1 MVASKSQPNKMDS
14 EPIIDMGPVYQ
25 EKKLKIII
33 YISFFLSFLVTIIS
47 LSFFYWVIEF
57 YIPNQLNSK
66 SSNLEKVIDQIQNNS
81 KLLGKDIAKIRQQ
94 SIDLSNK
101 LANVDI
107 QNNNNTTKI
116 DLDNI
121 NKVIFSLENQIKLIS
136 DKITKIEE
144 NKKLSKGNVTSNLI
158 VKNNKS
164 YQSYQSNLKSNNKLK
179 TKEKLLIVELKSII
193 GNLLKRKDLGLV
205 LNKKDILDETN
216 YLDQIKQF
224 LAGSFKLRQFTEEMS
239 PRSLITKA
247 EKEMDNGNIQEAINL
262 LRQLPKSWKSSIN
275 EFILRADQIL
285 NKKILGE

>member
-33 YISFFLSFLVTIIS
+33 YISLFLSFLVTIIS
-47 LSFFYWVIEF
+47 LSFFYWAIEF

-81 KLLGKDIAKIRQQ
+81 KLLGKDIAKIRQN

-121 NKVIFSLENQIKLIS
+121 NKVIFSLENQIELIS
-136 DKITKIEE
+136 NKITKIEE

-164 YQSYQSNLKSNNKLK
+164 YQSNLKSNNKLE

-216 YLDQIKQF
+216 YLDQIKQY

>member
-33 YISFFLSFLVTIIS
+33 YISLFLSFLVMIIS
-47 LSFFYWVIEF
+47 ISFFYWVIEF

-66 SSNLEKVIDQIQNNS
+66 SSNLEKVIDKIQNNS
-81 KLLGKDIAKIRQQ
+81 KLLGKDIAKIRQN

-116 DLDNI
+116 DLDKI
-121 NKVIFSLENQIKLIS
+121 NKVIFSLENQIELIS

-144 NKKLSKGNVTSNLI
+144 NKKLSKGNVTSNII

-164 YQSYQSNLKSNNKLK
+164 YQSSLKSNNKLK

-205 LNKKDILDETN
+205 LNKKNILDETN
-216 YLDQIKQF
+216 YLDQIKQY

-285 NKKILGE
+285 NKTILGE

>member
-33 YISFFLSFLVTIIS
+33 YISLFLSFLVMIIS
-47 LSFFYWVIEF
+47 ISFFYWIIEF

-66 SSNLEKVIDQIQNNS
+66 SSNLEKVIDEIQNNS
-81 KLLGKDIAKIRQQ
+81 KLLVKDIAKIRQN

-101 LANVDI
+101 LANLDI
-107 QNNNNTTKI
+107 QNNNNTNKI
-116 DLDNI
+116 DLDKI
-121 NKVIFSLENQIKLIS
+121 NKVIFSLENQIELIS

-144 NKKLSKGNVTSNLI
+144 NKKLSKGNVTSNII

-164 YQSYQSNLKSNNKLK
+164 YQSSLKSNNKLK

-216 YLDQIKQF
+216 YLDQIKQY

-285 NKKILGE
+285 NKTILGE

>member
-33 YISFFLSFLVTIIS
+33 YISLFLSFLVMIIS

-81 KLLGKDIAKIRQQ
+81 KLLGKDIAKIRQN

-121 NKVIFSLENQIKLIS
+121 KKVIFSLENQIELIS

-164 YQSYQSNLKSNNKLK
+164 YQSNLKSNNKLE

-205 LNKKDILDETN
+205 LNNKEILDDTN
-216 YLDQIKQF
+216 YLDQIKQY

>member
-33 YISFFLSFLVTIIS
+33 YISLFLSFLVMIIS

-81 KLLGKDIAKIRQQ
+81 KLLGKDIAKIRQK

-121 NKVIFSLENQIKLIS
+121 KKVIFSLENQIELIS

-164 YQSYQSNLKSNNKLK
+164 YQSNLKSNNKLE

-216 YLDQIKQF
+216 YLDQIKQY

>member
-33 YISFFLSFLVTIIS
+33 YISLFLSFLVTIIS

-121 NKVIFSLENQIKLIS
+121 KKVIFSLENQIELIS

-158 VKNNKS
+158 VKNNK
-164 YQSYQSNLKSNNKLK
+164 SYQSNLKSNNKLK

-216 YLDQIKQF
+216 YLDQIKQY

>member
-33 YISFFLSFLVTIIS
+33 YISLFLSFLVMIIS

-81 KLLGKDIAKIRQQ
+81 KLLGKDIAKIRQK

-121 NKVIFSLENQIKLIS
+121 KKVIFSLENQIELIS

-158 VKNNKS
+158 VKNNK
-164 YQSYQSNLKSNNKLK
+164 SYQSNLKSNNKLK

-216 YLDQIKQF
+216 YLDQIKQY

>member
-14 EPIIDMGPVYQ
+14 KPIIDMGPVYQ

-33 YISFFLSFLVTIIS
+33 YISLFLSFLVMIIS
-47 LSFFYWVIEF
+47 ISFFYWVIEF

-66 SSNLEKVIDQIQNNS
+66 SSNLEKVIDEIQNNS
-81 KLLGKDIAKIRQQ
+81 KLLGKDIAKIRQK

-116 DLDNI
+116 DLDKI
-121 NKVIFSLENQIKLIS
+121 NKVIFSLENQIELIS

-144 NKKLSKGNVTSNLI
+144 NKKLSKGNVTSNII

-164 YQSYQSNLKSNNKLK
+164 YQSSLKSNNKLK
-179 TKEKLLIVELKSII
+179 TKEKLFIVELKSII

-216 YLDQIKQF
+216 YLDQIKQY

-285 NKKILGE
+285 NKTILGE

>member
-33 YISFFLSFLVTIIS
+33 YISLFLSFLVTIIS

-81 KLLGKDIAKIRQQ
+81 KLLGKDIAKIRQK

-121 NKVIFSLENQIKLIS
+121 KKVIFSLENQIELIS

-158 VKNNKS
+158 VKNNKL
-164 YQSYQSNLKSNNKLK
+164 YQSNLKSNNKLE

-205 LNKKDILDETN
+205 LNNKDILDDTN
-216 YLDQIKQF
+216 YLDQIKQY

>member
-33 YISFFLSFLVTIIS
+33 YISLFLSFLVMIIS

-81 KLLGKDIAKIRQQ
+81 KLLGKDIAKIRQN

-121 NKVIFSLENQIKLIS
+121 NKVIFSLENQIELIS
-136 DKITKIEE
+136 NKITKIEE

-158 VKNNKS
+158 VKNNK
-164 YQSYQSNLKSNNKLK
+164 SYQSNLKSNNKLK

-205 LNKKDILDETN
+205 LNNKDILDDTN
-216 YLDQIKQF
+216 YLDQIKQY

>member
-33 YISFFLSFLVTIIS
+33 YISLFLSFLVMIIS
-47 LSFFYWVIEF
+47 LSIFYWAIEF

-66 SSNLEKVIDQIQNNS
+66 SSNLEKVIDEIQNNS
-81 KLLGKDIAKIRQQ
+81 KLLVKDIDKIRQN

-101 LANVDI
+101 LTNVDI

-116 DLDNI
+116 DLDKI
-121 NKVIFSLENQIKLIS
+121 NKVIFSLENQIELIS

-144 NKKLSKGNVTSNLI
+144 NKKLSKGNVTSNII

-164 YQSYQSNLKSNNKLK
+164 YQSSLKSNNKLK

-216 YLDQIKQF
+216 YLDQIKQY

-285 NKKILGE
+285 NKTILGE

>member
-33 YISFFLSFLVTIIS
+33 YISLFLSFLVTIIS

-81 KLLGKDIAKIRQQ
+81 KLLGKDIAKIRQN

-121 NKVIFSLENQIKLIS
+121 NKVIFSLENQIELIS

-158 VKNNKS
+158 VKNNK
-164 YQSYQSNLKSNNKLK
+164 SYQSNLKSNNKLK

-205 LNKKDILDETN
+205 LNNKDILDDTN
-216 YLDQIKQF
+216 YLDQIKQY

>member
-33 YISFFLSFLVTIIS
+33 YISLFLSFLVMIIS

-81 KLLGKDIAKIRQQ
+81 KLLGKDIAKIRQN

-121 NKVIFSLENQIKLIS
+121 KKVIFSLENQIELIS

-158 VKNNKS
+158 VKNNKL
-164 YQSYQSNLKSNNKLK
+164 YQSNLKSNNKLE

-216 YLDQIKQF
+216 YLDQIKQY

>member
-14 EPIIDMGPVYQ
+14 KPIIDMGPVYQ

-33 YISFFLSFLVTIIS
+33 YISLFLSFLVMIIS
-47 LSFFYWVIEF
+47 ISFFYWVIEF

-66 SSNLEKVIDQIQNNS
+66 SSNLEKVIDEIQNNS
-81 KLLGKDIAKIRQQ
+81 KLLGKDIAKIRQN

-116 DLDNI
+116 DLDKI
-121 NKVIFSLENQIKLIS
+121 NKVIFSLENQIELIS

-144 NKKLSKGNVTSNLI
+144 NKKLSKGNVTSNII

-164 YQSYQSNLKSNNKLK
+164 YQSSLKSNNKLK

-216 YLDQIKQF
+216 YLDQIKQY

>member
-33 YISFFLSFLVTIIS
+33 YISLFLSFLVTIIS

-81 KLLGKDIAKIRQQ
+81 KLLGKDIAKIRQK

-121 NKVIFSLENQIKLIS
+121 KKVIFSLENQIELIS

-158 VKNNKS
+158 VKNNK
-164 YQSYQSNLKSNNKLK
+164 SYQSNLKSNNKLK

-205 LNKKDILDETN
+205 LNNKDILDDTN
-216 YLDQIKQF
+216 YLDQIKQY

>member
-33 YISFFLSFLVTIIS
+33 YISLFLSFLVTIIS

-81 KLLGKDIAKIRQQ
+81 KLLGKDIAKIRQN

-121 NKVIFSLENQIKLIS
+121 KKVIFSLENQIELIS

-164 YQSYQSNLKSNNKLK
+164 YQSNLKSNNKLE

-216 YLDQIKQF
+216 YLDQIKQY

>member
-14 EPIIDMGPVYQ
+14 KPIIDMEPVYQ

-33 YISFFLSFLVTIIS
+33 YISLFLSFLVMIIS
-47 LSFFYWVIEF
+47 ISFFYWVIEF
-57 YIPNQLNSK
+57 YIPNQMNSK
-66 SSNLEKVIDQIQNNS
+66 SSNLEKVIDEIQNNS
-81 KLLGKDIAKIRQQ
+81 KLLGKDIAKIRQN

-116 DLDNI
+116 DLDKI
-121 NKVIFSLENQIKLIS
+121 NKVIFSLENQIELIS

-144 NKKLSKGNVTSNLI
+144 NKKLSKDNVTSNII

-164 YQSYQSNLKSNNKLK
+164 YQSSLKSNNKLK

-193 GNLLKRKDLGLV
+193 GNLLKRKDLGLG
-205 LNKKDILDETN
+205 LNKKDILDEKN
-216 YLDQIKQF
+216 YLDQIKQY

-285 NKKILGE
+285 NKTILGE

>member
-33 YISFFLSFLVTIIS
+33 YISLFLSFLVMIIS
-47 LSFFYWVIEF
+47 LSFFYWVIKF

-164 YQSYQSNLKSNNKLK
+164 YQSNLKSNNKLE

-205 LNKKDILDETN
+205 LNNKDILDDTN
-216 YLDQIKQF
+216 YLDQIKQY

>member
-33 YISFFLSFLVTIIS
+33 YISLFLSFLVMIIS
-47 LSFFYWVIEF
+47 ISFFYWVIEF

-66 SSNLEKVIDQIQNNS
+66 SSNLEKVIDEIQNNS
-81 KLLGKDIAKIRQQ
+81 KLLGKDIAKIRQN

-107 QNNNNTTKI
+107 KNNNNTTKI
-116 DLDNI
+116 DLDKI

-144 NKKLSKGNVTSNLI
+144 NKKLSKGNVTSNII

-164 YQSYQSNLKSNNKLK
+164 YQSSLESNNKLK

-216 YLDQIKQF
+216 YLDQIKQY

-285 NKKILGE
+285 NKTILGE

>member
-33 YISFFLSFLVTIIS
+33 YISLFLSFLVMIIS

-81 KLLGKDIAKIRQQ
+81 KLLGKDIAKIRQN

-121 NKVIFSLENQIKLIS
+121 KKVIFSLENQIELIS

-158 VKNNKS
+158 VKNNK
-164 YQSYQSNLKSNNKLK
+164 SYQSNLKSNNKLK

-216 YLDQIKQF
+216 YLDQIKQY

-247 EKEMDNGNIQEAINL
+247 EKEIKNGNIKEAINL
-262 LRQLPKSWKSSIN
+262 LKKLPKNWKSSIN

-285 NKKILGE
+285 NKKY

>member
-14 EPIIDMGPVYQ
+14 KPIIDMGPVYQ

-33 YISFFLSFLVTIIS
+33 YISLFLSFLVMIIS
-47 LSFFYWVIEF
+47 ISFFYWVIEF

-66 SSNLEKVIDQIQNNS
+66 NSNLEKVIDEIQNNS
-81 KLLGKDIAKIRQQ
+81 KLLGKDIAKIRQN

-101 LANVDI
+101 LANLDI

-116 DLDNI
+116 DLDKI
-121 NKVIFSLENQIKLIS
+121 NKVIFSLENQIELIS

-144 NKKLSKGNVTSNLI
+144 NKKLSKGNVTSNII

-164 YQSYQSNLKSNNKLK
+164 YQSSLKSNNKLK

-216 YLDQIKQF
+216 YLDQIKQY

>member
-33 YISFFLSFLVTIIS
+33 YISLFLSFLVMIIS

-81 KLLGKDIAKIRQQ
+81 KLLGKDIAKIRQN

-121 NKVIFSLENQIKLIS
+121 KKVIFSLENQIELIS

-164 YQSYQSNLKSNNKLK
+164 YQSNLKSNNKLE

-205 LNKKDILDETN
+205 LNNKDILDDTN
-216 YLDQIKQF
+216 YLDQIKQY

>member
-33 YISFFLSFLVTIIS
+33 YISLFLSFLVTIIS

-81 KLLGKDIAKIRQQ
+81 KLLGKDIAKIRQK

-116 DLDNI
+116 DLNNI
-121 NKVIFSLENQIKLIS
+121 KKVIFSLENQIELIS

-158 VKNNKS
+158 VKNNK
-164 YQSYQSNLKSNNKLK
+164 SYQSNLKSNNKLK

-216 YLDQIKQF
+216 YLDQIKQY

>member
-33 YISFFLSFLVTIIS
+33 YISLFLSFLVTIIS

-81 KLLGKDIAKIRQQ
+81 KLLGKDIAKIRQK

-121 NKVIFSLENQIKLIS
+121 NKVIFSLENQIELIS
-136 DKITKIEE
+136 NKITKIEE

-164 YQSYQSNLKSNNKLK
+164 YQSNLKSNNKLK
-179 TKEKLLIVELKSII
+179 TKEKLLIVELKIII

-216 YLDQIKQF
+216 YLDQIKQY

>member
-33 YISFFLSFLVTIIS
+33 YISLFLSFLVTIIS
-47 LSFFYWVIEF
+47 LSFFYWAIEF

-81 KLLGKDIAKIRQQ
+81 KLLGKDIAKIRQK

-107 QNNNNTTKI
+107 QDNNNTTKI

-121 NKVIFSLENQIKLIS
+121 NKVIFSLENQIELIS
-136 DKITKIEE
+136 NKITKIEE

-164 YQSYQSNLKSNNKLK
+164 YQSNLKSNNKLE
-179 TKEKLLIVELKSII
+179 TKEKLLIIELKSII

-216 YLDQIKQF
+216 YLDQIKQY
-224 LAGSFKLRQFTEEMS
+224 LAGSFKLRRFTEEMS

>member
-33 YISFFLSFLVTIIS
+33 YISLFLSFLVMIIS

-81 KLLGKDIAKIRQQ
+81 KLLGKDIAKIRQN

-121 NKVIFSLENQIKLIS
+121 KKVIFSLENQIELIS

-158 VKNNKS
+158 VKNNK
-164 YQSYQSNLKSNNKLK
+164 SYQSNLKSNNKLK

-216 YLDQIKQF
+216 YLDQIKQY

>member
-33 YISFFLSFLVTIIS
+33 YISLFLSFLVMIIS

-66 SSNLEKVIDQIQNNS
+66 SSNLEKVIDEIQNNS
-81 KLLGKDIAKIRQQ
+81 KLLGKDIAKIRQN

-116 DLDNI
+116 DLDKI
-121 NKVIFSLENQIKLIS
+121 NKVIFSLENQIELIS

-144 NKKLSKGNVTSNLI
+144 NKKLSKGNVTSNII

-164 YQSYQSNLKSNNKLK
+164 YQSSLKSNNKLK

-216 YLDQIKQF
+216 YLDQIKQY

-285 NKKILGE
+285 NKTILGE

>member
-14 EPIIDMGPVYQ
+14 KPIIDMGPVYQ

-33 YISFFLSFLVTIIS
+33 YISLFLSFLVMIIS
-47 LSFFYWVIEF
+47 LSFFYWAIEF

-66 SSNLEKVIDQIQNNS
+66 SSNLEKVIDEIQNNS
-81 KLLGKDIAKIRQQ
+81 KLLGKDIAKIRQN

-101 LANVDI
+101 LANLDI

-116 DLDNI
+116 DLDKI
-121 NKVIFSLENQIKLIS
+121 NKVIFSLENQIELIS

-144 NKKLSKGNVTSNLI
+144 NKKLSKGNVTSNII

-164 YQSYQSNLKSNNKLK
+164 YQSSLKSNNKLK

-216 YLDQIKQF
+216 YLDQIKQY

-285 NKKILGE
+285 NKTILGE

>member
-14 EPIIDMGPVYQ
+14 KPIIDMGPVYQ

-33 YISFFLSFLVTIIS
+33 YISLFLSFLVMIIS
-47 LSFFYWVIEF
+47 ISFFYWVIEF

-66 SSNLEKVIDQIQNNS
+66 SSNLEKVIDEIQNNS
-81 KLLGKDIAKIRQQ
+81 KLLGKDIAKIRQN

-101 LANVDI
+101 LANLDI

-116 DLDNI
+116 DLDKI
-121 NKVIFSLENQIKLIS
+121 NKVIFSLENQIELIS

-144 NKKLSKGNVTSNLI
+144 NKKLSKDNVTSNI
-158 VKNNKS
+158 IIKNNKS
-164 YQSYQSNLKSNNKLK
+164 YQSSLKSNNKLK

-205 LNKKDILDETN
+205 LNKRDILDETN
-216 YLDQIKQF
+216 YLDQIKQY

-285 NKKILGE
+285 NKTILGE

>member
-33 YISFFLSFLVTIIS
+33 YISLFLSFLVTIIS

-81 KLLGKDIAKIRQQ
+81 KLLGKDIAKIRQN

-121 NKVIFSLENQIKLIS
+121 KKVIFSLENQIELIS

-158 VKNNKS
+158 VKNNK
-164 YQSYQSNLKSNNKLK
+164 SYQSNLKSNNKLK

-205 LNKKDILDETN
+205 LNNKDILDDTN
-216 YLDQIKQF
+216 YLDQIKQY

>member
-33 YISFFLSFLVTIIS
+33 YISLFLSFLVTIIS

-81 KLLGKDIAKIRQQ
+81 KLLGKDIAKIRQK

-121 NKVIFSLENQIKLIS
+121 KKVIFSLENQIELIS

-158 VKNNKS
+158 VKNNK
-164 YQSYQSNLKSNNKLK
+164 SYQSNLKSNNKLK

-205 LNKKDILDETN
+205 LNKKDILDDTN
-216 YLDQIKQF
+216 YLDQIKQY

>member
-14 EPIIDMGPVYQ
+14 ESIIDMGPVYQ

-33 YISFFLSFLVTIIS
+33 YISLFLSFLVMIIS
-47 LSFFYWVIEF
+47 ISFFYWVIEF

-66 SSNLEKVIDQIQNNS
+66 NSNLEKVIDEIQNNS
-81 KLLGKDIAKIRQQ
+81 KLLGKDIAKIRQN

-101 LANVDI
+101 LANLDV

-116 DLDNI
+116 DLDKI
-121 NKVIFSLENQIKLIS
+121 NKVIFSLENQIELIS

-144 NKKLSKGNVTSNLI
+144 NKKLSKGNVTSNII

-164 YQSYQSNLKSNNKLK
+164 YQSSLKSNNKLK

-216 YLDQIKQF
+216 YLDQIKQY

-285 NKKILGE
+285 NKTILGE

>member
-1 MVASKSQPNKMDS
+1 MVVSKSQPNKMDS

-33 YISFFLSFLVTIIS
+33 YISLFLSFLVTIIS
-47 LSFFYWVIEF
+47 LSFFYWAIEF

-81 KLLGKDIAKIRQQ
+81 KLLGKDIAKIRQK

-121 NKVIFSLENQIKLIS
+121 NKVILSLENQIELIS
-136 DKITKIEE
+136 NKITKIEE

-158 VKNNKS
+158 VKNNK
-164 YQSYQSNLKSNNKLK
+164 SYQSNLKSNNKLK

-205 LNKKDILDETN
+205 LNNKDILDDTN
-216 YLDQIKQF
+216 YLDQIKQY

>member
-33 YISFFLSFLVTIIS
+33 YISLFLSFLVMIIS

-81 KLLGKDIAKIRQQ
+81 KLLGKDIAKIRQN

-121 NKVIFSLENQIKLIS
+121 NKVIFSLENQIELIS

-158 VKNNKS
+158 VKNNK
-164 YQSYQSNLKSNNKLK
+164 SYQSNLKSNNKLK

-216 YLDQIKQF
+216 YLDQIKQY

>member
-33 YISFFLSFLVTIIS
+33 YISLFLSFLVTIIS

-81 KLLGKDIAKIRQQ
+81 KLLGKDIAKIRQN

-121 NKVIFSLENQIKLIS
+121 NKVIFSLESQIELIS
-136 DKITKIEE
+136 NKITKIEE

-158 VKNNKS
+158 VKNNKL
-164 YQSYQSNLKSNNKLK
+164 YQSNLKSNNKLE

-216 YLDQIKQF
+216 YLDQIKQY

>member
-14 EPIIDMGPVYQ
+14 KPIIDMGPVYQ

-33 YISFFLSFLVTIIS
+33 YISLFLSFLVMIIS
-47 LSFFYWVIEF
+47 ISFFYWVIEF

-66 SSNLEKVIDQIQNNS
+66 NSNLEKVIDEIQNNS
-81 KLLGKDIAKIRQQ
+81 KLLGKDIAKIRQN

-116 DLDNI
+116 DLDKI
-121 NKVIFSLENQIKLIS
+121 NKVIFSLENQIELIS

-144 NKKLSKGNVTSNLI
+144 NKKLSKGNVTSNII

-164 YQSYQSNLKSNNKLK
+164 YQSSLKSNNKLK

-216 YLDQIKQF
+216 YLDQIKQY

-285 NKKILGE
+285 NKTILGE

>member
-33 YISFFLSFLVTIIS
+33 YISLFLSFLVMIIS
-47 LSFFYWVIEF
+47 ISFFYWVIEF

-66 SSNLEKVIDQIQNNS
+66 SSNLEKVIDEIQNNS
-81 KLLGKDIAKIRQQ
+81 KLLGKDIAKIRQN

-116 DLDNI
+116 DLDKI
-121 NKVIFSLENQIKLIS
+121 NKVIFSLENQIELIS

-144 NKKLSKGNVTSNLI
+144 NKKLSKGNVTSNII

-164 YQSYQSNLKSNNKLK
+164 YQSSLKSNNKLK

-216 YLDQIKQF
+216 YLDQIKQY

-285 NKKILGE
+285 NKTILGE